1 MKKLIVLAL
10 LVAAVASYAHA
21 ETDGRDKT
29 KNAAFGAATCAGSA
43 LLFRAVLLAEES
55 YMTAAGPWFRELQIV
70 GASTVTT
77 AVVSY
82 VIEETQPTQTLEDVE
97 FRVYGALAYAAAD
110 LAFFAL
116 TDGIKFKP
124 YHAGLEVEMEI

>member
-1 MKKLIVLAL
+1 MKKLIALVL
-10 LVAAVASYAHA
+10 VVTAVAAHA
-21 ETDGRDKT
+21 ETQAQDNT
-29 KNAAFGAATCAGSA
+29 KNAAVGAAACAGSA
-43 LLFRAVLLAEES
+43 LLFRAVLPAEES
-55 YMTAAGPWFRELQIV
+55 YSTAAGPWFRELRIV
-70 GASTVTT
+70 GASAATT

-82 VIEETQPTQTLEDVE
+82 VIEETQSSQTLEDVE

-124 YHAGLEVEMEI
+124 YHAALEVEMEI

>member
-1 MKKLIVLAL
+1 MKRLIVLVS
-10 LVAAVASYAHA
+10 LVPAVATHA
-21 ETDGRDKT
+21 ETQAQDNT
-29 KNAAFGAATCAGSA
+29 KNAAFGAATCAVSA
-43 LLFRAVLLAEES
+43 LLLRAALPAEDS
-55 YMTAAGPWFRELQIV
+55 YMTAPSPWFRELQIV
-70 GASTVTT
+70 GASTVAT
-77 AVVSY
+77 AVLSY

-97 FRVYGALAYAAAD
+97 FRFYGALAYAAAD

>member
-1 MKKLIVLAL
+1 MKKLIVLVS
-10 LVAAVASYAHA
+10 LVPAVATHA
-21 ETDGRDKT
+21 ETQAQDNT

-43 LLFRAVLLAEES
+43 LLFRAVFPAEEP
-55 YMTAAGPWFRELQIV
+55 YMTATGPWFRELRIV
-70 GASTVTT
+70 GASTVT
-77 AVVSY
+77 AVVVSY

-97 FRVYGALAYAAAD
+97 FRFYGALAYAAAD

-124 YHAGLEVEMEI
+124 YRAGLEVEMEI